1 MPTNDVNARMPDLR
15 RAIDAVAAAMPL
27 VRLMGATLRDVP
39 PVEKGDGSLVTAADF
54 AAQAVVVDVLRR
66 SSPDGRVP
74 LVGEESAAGL
84 ASARRP
90 DVERV
95 VVDAVRGTLG
105 WRDPAAAVAAIDG
118 DVPRAGEPFWTVD
131 PIDGTKGFVLGEQ
144 CSVCLA
150 LIEGRHAAVGAI
162 GCPRMGPSGDL
173 DVHLGGPGT
182 LYAAAAGVGAFE
194 LDGSRRVLR
203 RLVPAEWR
211 ATSLRWARSH
221 NRSGVPAPSRLERRL
236 AALAPIDETRLDSQ
250 CKYAFAARGDADLVL
265 RMPRAV
271 GVHESI
277 WDHAPGAVIAAEA
290 GLVVLDAEGAPLDFS
305 TGAQLRANRGIVCA
319 APGLAPAVIDAI
331 RAVRREEDS
340 P

>member
-1 MPTNDVNARMPDLR
+1 MTAADARTRMPDLR

-39 PVEKGDGSLVTAADF
+39 PVEKGDGSPVTAADF
-54 AAQAVVVDVLRR
+54 VAQAIVVDALRR
-66 SSPDGRVP
+66 TSPGGRVP

-84 ASARRP
+84 ASAKQP
-90 DVERV
+90 DVERI
-95 VVDAVRGTLG
+95 VVDAVRATLG
-105 WRDPAAAVAAIDG
+105 WRDRAAAIAAVDG
-118 DVPRAGEPFWTVD
+118 DEPRAGEPFWTVD
-131 PIDGTKGFVLGEQ
+131 PIDGTKGFLLGEQ

-150 LIEGRHAAVGAI
+150 LIEAAHATVGAI
-162 GCPRMGPSGDL
+162 GCPRMGPGGDL
-173 DVHLGGPGT
+173 AVHLGGPGT
-182 LYAAAAGVGAFE
+182 IYAAASGLGAFE
-194 LDGSRRVLR
+194 LDGARRVLR
-203 RLVPAEWR
+203 RLVAAEWR

-236 AALAPIDETRLDSQ
+236 AALAPVAETRLDSQ

-265 RMPRAV
+265 RMPRAA

-277 WDHAPGAVIAAEA
+277 WDHAPGAVIASEA
-290 GLVVLDAEGAPLDFS
+290 GLSVLDAEGAPLDFS

-319 APGLAPAVIDAI
+319 APGLAPAVIDVI
-331 RAVRREEDS
+331 RASRREEES